1 MSRYIGRIRRRSK
14 VRHMSRGKWAIA
26 NRVGPAAAIPVH
38 VPVMERIALSQR
50 SAPLTP
56 ATAPSLQPSESDKPE
71 PHQLYTNQQRVSI
84 ASAIAKHL
92 PTPHP
97 SKPPP
102 SLLPARLLRR
112 PPAWTPK
119 RQTPRDHHALRA
131 STTTSQPASLRAWLC
146 RPRQEA
152 IHHHPR
158 CLCLPFTVR
167 LPRMT
172 AVPAE

>member
-1 MSRYIGRIRRRSK
+1 MKELKECEEEASAESEVQSMSRERR
-14 VRHMSRGKWAIA
+14 ATA
-26 NRVGPAAAIPVH
+26 NRPDPAAIPVH
-38 VPVMERIALSQR
+38 VPVMERIALSQP

-112 PPAWTPK
+112 PPA
-119 RQTPRDHHALRA
+119 
-131 STTTSQPASLRAWLC
+131 
-146 RPRQEA
+146 
-152 IHHHPR
+152 
-158 CLCLPFTVR
+158 
-167 LPRMT
+167 
-172 AVPAE
+172 